1 MTGYPARVMPTLLAL
16 SLVWWFV
23 LGGLGLIFPFYSLY
37 LSENAGLS
45 GGEVG
50 AVMATLPLMGL
61 LAQPFWGQVADR
73 SGLRGRVLAVLAVGT
88 CLGYG
93 SLRYATG
100 FGGFLVATA
109 GLALFSTALIPSCVS
124 VSLASLS
131 DRSGTAFG
139 RVRVMGTL
147 GFGVSVG
154 SFPWLLRAAEEF
166 GLAPSS
172 HSPGMPSQPGLGLMF
187 QLAAGALALAALAS
201 LLLPSKGAV
210 SLRSSRGE
218 WRQLLRNGP
227 FLRVLLFTFL
237 AYLSIQGPMVLFP
250 ILVRA
255 QGGGL
260 DAISQMWLIMLALEV
275 PLVFFLGAGVRRV
288 GPRGVIAIGVVAA
301 AVRWS
306 VSGYA
311 DDLRWVYPAQALHG
325 VTVFGIV
332 LGAPVYVD
340 AVVPARLRS
349 TGQGLLAMVGVSL
362 GSILSNLSAGW
373 LTEAIGPT
381 APARVA
387 GVLAALLAL
396 ALPWLLPPVRPPAD

>member
-1 MTGYPARVMPTLLAL
+1 
-16 SLVWWFV
+16 
-23 LGGLGLIFPFYSLY
+23 
-37 LSENAGLS
+37 
-45 GGEVG
+45 
-50 AVMATLPLMGL
+50 MGV

-73 SGLRGRVLAVLAVGT
+73 SGLRGRVLALLAIGT
-88 CLGYG
+88 GLGYAA
-93 SLRYATG
+93 LRHATG
-100 FGGFLVATA
+100 FGGFLIATA

-154 SFPWLLRAAEEF
+154 CFPWLLHSAESF
-166 GLAPSS
+166 GIAPTSS
-172 HSPGMPSQPGLGLMF
+172 GSGIASEPGLGLMF
-187 QLAAGALALAALAS
+187 GLAAGALGLAALCS
-201 LLLPSKGAV
+201 LLLPSKGIV
-210 SLRSSRGE
+210 SLRANRGE
-218 WRQLLRNGP
+218 WRQLLHSGP
-227 FLRVLLFTFL
+227 FVRVLLFTFL

-275 PLVFFLGAGVRRV
+275 PLVFYLGAGVRRV
-288 GPRGVIAIGVVAA
+288 GPRGVIAIGIVAA
-301 AVRWS
+301 ALRWS
-306 VSGYA
+306 VSGFA
-311 DDLRWVYPAQALHG
+311 DDLRWVYLAQALHG
-325 VTVFGIV
+325 VTVFGVV

-349 TGQGLLAMVGVSL
+349 TGQGLLAMVGISL
-362 GSILSNLSAGW
+362 GSIVSNLSAGW
-373 LTEAIGPT
+373 LTELVGPR

-396 ALPWLLPPVRPPAD
+396 ALPWLLPAVRPASD